1 MKYPFHIVDVFTSST
16 FGGNQLAVVPDASG
30 LSTEAMQIIAREFN
44 FSEST
49 FVLPP
54 ADPKNS
60 RQVRIFTPRAEL
72 PFAGHP
78 NVGTACALVM
88 HGHVGAGTD
97 HSLIFEEGIGPVTVN
112 VERRSGKFC
121 GTLTISANIEEP
133 AGVPSNRDL
142 ATVLSLDVDDVKH
155 AFFAG
160 VGVPFCFVQLAS
172 REAVDRAAIE
182 SGAWARH
189 LERAWSPHVFFFAGE
204 PDDGAQLY
212 ARMCAPAMGV
222 TEDPATGAACAALV
236 GALAARPDFTGDVF
250 RLSVQQGVAMERR
263 SAIEC
268 SARKSNGSVTSISV
282 GGGTAHVAS
291 GEIDV
296 PQNLLSSHACHHG

>member
-1 MKYPFHIVDVFTSST
+1 MKYHFHIVDVFTSSA

-30 LSTEAMQIIAREFN
+30 LSAEGMQRIAREFN

-54 ADPKNS
+54 TDPNNT
-60 RQVRIFTPRAEL
+60 RQVRIFSPKGEM

-88 HGHVGAGTD
+88 RGHVGGEDKQT
-97 HSLIFEEGIGPVTVN
+97 LVFEEGIGPVTVD
-112 VERRSGKFC
+112 VERRGQTFH
-121 GTLTISANIEEP
+121 GMMTIHRSIEQA

-142 ATVLSLDVDDVKH
+142 AAVLSLDERDVKQ
-155 AFFAG
+155 ALFAG

-182 SGAWARH
+182 NGAWTKH
-189 LERAWSPHVFFFAGE
+189 LARAWSPHVFFFAGE
-204 PDDGAQLY
+204 PDNGAELY
-212 ARMCAPAMGV
+212 GRMCAPAMGIA
-222 TEDPATGAACAALV
+222 EDPATGAACAALV
-236 GALAARPDFTGDVF
+236 GALAADPSFTGETV
-250 RLSVQQGVAMERR
+250 RLSIKQGVAMGRP
-263 SAIEC
+263 SDIEAR
-268 SARKSNGSVTSISV
+268 ARKSSGAITSISV

-291 GEIDV
+291 GEIEV
-296 PQNLLSSHACHHG
+296 PDSLLVS